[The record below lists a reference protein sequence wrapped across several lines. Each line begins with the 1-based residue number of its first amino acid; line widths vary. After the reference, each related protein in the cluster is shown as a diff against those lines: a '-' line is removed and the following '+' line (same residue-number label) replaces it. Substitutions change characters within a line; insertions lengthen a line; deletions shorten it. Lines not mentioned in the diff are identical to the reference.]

1 VLEVY
6 DLDNCSTW
14 DMQPDGHYVR
24 RQLAD
29 GEVRRGAQDTFI
41 RLAEEAARLA
51 AAGTAAAAS

>member
-1 VLEVY
+1 
-6 DLDNCSTW
+6 
-14 DMQPDGHYVR
+14 MQPDGHYVR